1 MLRAGS
7 GELEEVTG
15 AVGRAICATDTLH
28 WVGELLLSEIFE
40 GSLLS
45 ELVEG
50 RIGVGVA
57 VV

>member
-1 MLRAGS
+1 M
-7 GELEEVTG
+7 
-15 AVGRAICATDTLH
+15 GRAICATDTLH